1 MKIEIKPVKDVG
13 PCNFCR
19 RGKGDWEKI
28 TNYPYTQVYE
38 IEGNT
43 IGFRM
48 CEDCVIEFAE
58 KMLTLPVI
66 SKIEKEEKH
75 VSAHKL

>member
-1 MKIEIKPVKDVG
+1 MNIKIKSVKDVG
-13 PCNFCR
+13 SCNFCR
-19 RGKGDWEKI
+19 RGRGDWEKL

-48 CEDCVIEFAE
+48 CEHCRKEFID
-58 KMLTLPVI
+58 KILRLPLI
-66 SKIEKEEKH
+66 
-75 VSAHKL
+75 

>member
-1 MKIEIKPVKDVG
+1 MKIEIKSVREAG

-38 IEGNT
+38 IEGNM
-43 IGFRM
+43 ISVRM
-48 CEDCVIEFAE
+48 CEDCVIELTE

-66 SKIEKEEKH
+66 SEIKKGKGR
-75 VSAHKL
+75 